1 MAIRT
6 TEQIAPEHVAGL
18 LGQLNKL
25 TADQPTTAEIE
36 EAIITSRALTASL
49 MSWVSAR
56 HLIQS
61 NAHRAAEF
69 NECYPAV
76 AAAVMGLKQI
86 ATERAYQPAIHPEVA
101 SQLDALFPG
110 ERAEA
115 DRLDRV
121 RLEPGFNLD
130 LRDLA

>member
-1 MAIRT
+1 MAVRT
-6 TEQIAPEHVAGL
+6 TEQIAPEHVAHL

-25 TADQPTTAEIE
+25 TADQPTKIE

-56 HLIQS
+56 HLIGA
-61 NAHRAAEF
+61 NAHMAAQFSETH
-69 NECYPAV
+69 PAV
-76 AAAVMGLKQI
+76 ATVVLGLQQREAVK
-86 ATERAYQPAIHPEVA
+86 AFTVHPEVA
-101 SQLDALFPG
+101 EQLDALFPG

-115 DRLDRV
+115 ERLNRV
-121 RLEPGFNLD
+121 HVEPGFKLD